1 MGLGSLRWVFCSGEA
16 LGVGAVEGLRGLVS
30 GVGVVNLYGPTEAA
44 VDVTSYVVSGGEVV
58 VPIGRAVP
66 NVSVWVLDSRLR
78 PVPVGVVGELYLGG
92 VQVARGYASRSG
104 LTAERFVA
112 DPFGGVGVRLYRT
125 GDRVRWSGVG
135 ELEYVGRVDFQ
146 VKLRGQRIELG
157 EVETVLA
164 TAPGV
169 AQVVASVL
177 ELPAGQQLVA
187 HVTGTVVDVDVL
199 RETAEKLP
207 AYMRPTSWV
216 VLDELPL
223 NTAGKVDR
231 KALPA
236 PDLVSAGRAEP
247 ETDTELAL
255 AGVFADVLGLTMDSV
270 SVTDT
275 FFDLG
280 GNSLAATRLAA
291 RVTRMLGVTVRVRDV
306 FDAPTVRDLAGRID
320 AAEVPVDG
328 STIAAD
334 RPAVLRR
341 PTLPRPT
348 LLPRPSVLPLSSAQ
362 QRMWFI
368 NQYEPDVASYIIPF
382 AFRIRGQVDVEH
394 LRRALADVVARH
406 EILRTTYPIARDGRP
421 EQVINNIDLGTDGF
435 DWAVVDSESEALAV
449 AAEPYDVT
457 RDRPVRA
464 RAHVEPGTGAML
476 VISIHHIAAD
486 GESGRALSRD
496 LLTAYSARCDGR
508 APDWMPLPIQ
518 YADHVLRTAARA
530 AERDDHRQWWVRKL
544 AGAPVLLDLP
554 TTHPRP
560 ATPTMR
566 GATVEFIIPGRVAQ
580 GVGTLARNGDASAFM
595 VLHAALAAVLG
606 RLSGTSDIVIGTAT
620 AGRDGDTDDL
630 IGMFVNTIALR
641 TPIVAAQAFADL
653 LRVVREV
660 DLDALDHADV
670 PFDDVIDELGV
681 VRAASHAPLVQVLL
695 TTSEL
700 AAPIAADGPLADLDI
715 EPVAVEDNSAKLDLT
730 VGVLTDPAVGAP
742 WRGSLTYA
750 TDLYDEPA
758 ARRLADRFVAVL
770 AAAVDDSARPVG
782 DLELLIGD
790 EEMVPL
796 VSGDPDPDP
805 MMLPDI
811 LDGAAQRRPGHPAVV
826 DAESTWTYAELDTAS
841 SHLASE
847 LIGRGIGPEDVV
859 VCAFPRSAAAQLAL
873 WAVVKTGAVYCPI
886 DPRYPAERIARVLAA
901 ADAALILTDGSVG
914 GLAADVMATSPARLL
929 LEPTLVRDLR
939 TRPATDASPRIRPM
953 SPDSGAYMIFTS
965 GSTGTPKGVLVT
977 HRGLAGVTAA
987 LRDRHRSGPE
997 ARWLGISSPAFDAA
1011 VLEVLGAYG
1020 SAATLVIAPPDV
1032 YGGRELA
1039 DFITAGRTTHAF
1051 LVTSVAASLPD
1062 PGRLPMTDVLVGGE
1076 SVPDT
1081 EKDRWAAH
1089 VGFHNGY
1096 GPTET
1101 TIISVTSPP
1110 ISADEPVH
1118 LGRPVAGVSAF
1129 ILDERLHPVPPGVIG
1144 ELYLAGPELARGY
1157 HGRPALTAERFVA
1170 APAGEA
1176 GTRMYRTGDL
1186 VRRSRSGRLTYV
1198 GRADFQ
1204 VKLRG
1209 QRLELGEIESVL
1221 SAHPEVRTAA
1231 VVGVGN
1237 PVTSLA
1243 GYVELVDPVGGRDQV
1258 RQMTSALREHLMIHL
1273 PPHMVPAALAVL
1285 DTMPRSPI
1293 GKIDRARLPAIEQSS
1308 IDTEHVAPSTHTER
1322 VLAAIVGE
1330 VLGVDVLGIDEAA
1343 SAGSTG
1349 SGVSVTADFF
1359 AIGGNSLSATRV
1371 SARAGDAFGVH
1382 VGVRDIFEAPTVRRL
1397 ARRIDAAY
1405 DDASRPPP
1413 LRRAAPRPAH
1423 IPLSYAQ
1430 QRIWFLNRLDPESG
1444 AYTIPVAVR
1453 LRGQLD
1459 SGALREAVIDLL
1471 GRHEVLRTVF
1481 PAQGGEPRQHILPID
1496 EARARLRWETL
1507 AVSPDLAD
1515 PAELVGEP
1523 TFDVTTDLPLRI
1535 RLLAV
1540 GDDEHVLVIVLHHI
1554 AADGESMRPLLA
1566 DLWSAYLAR
1575 AEGRAPGAGSVASGP
1590 SVIDGA
1596 GSVASGPSVIDGAG
1610 SVASGPNVIDG
1621 AGSVASGPN
1630 VTGTAAPLI
1639 QFADHALWQRDMLG
1653 DIDSAESVLGR
1664 QVGYWTNRL
1673 SGIPDLLPLPTDRP
1687 RPAVASQRG
1696 GRVTADLPA
1705 ELTGRIS
1712 ATSRAH
1718 GATEFMVIHA
1728 ALAVVLARLSAT
1740 RDIVISTPVG
1750 GRGHAHL
1757 DDLVGMFV
1765 NTVVLRTD
1773 VDPHAPVGEFL
1784 ERVRVD
1790 DVNALARA
1798 DVPFE
1803 YLVDRLS
1810 PVRSEA
1816 FAPISQVMLSVLH
1829 DRDDLG
1835 SGGPV
1840 SGSGA
1845 RGSGARGPGAM
1856 DSGALI
1862 LEPIE
1867 TSTATTQLDLTV
1879 VVTIRPGHAWAVE
1892 IVYATDLFDEHTA
1905 RTALVRLTRVLEAIV
1920 DADDLA
1926 VGAIDLTDAA
1936 ELARIA
1942 TLVSGPNL
1950 PVPWSTVTDAIAAAA
1965 RRSPGSTAL
1974 VAGSRTVTYREFI
1987 DRTTRLA
1994 ETLTAHGVGP
2004 DVAVGVCIPR
2014 SVELVL
2020 AIHAVVMAGGS
2031 YVSID
2036 PATPSDRV
2044 AAMVDS
2050 ASIAVILTVDLRPSA
2065 LSGLATP
2072 TIVVDGNASPEA
2084 NSRRRPELRRPRPEN
2099 ALYTLFTSGST
2110 GTPKGVTVSH
2120 GAVLNRLAW
2129 MSVRSPLRPDDAV
2142 MLKTPV
2148 TFDVS
2153 VPELF
2158 EPLMAGARLVIV
2170 EDGRHVDPAHVLAE
2184 IERHR
2189 VTSVHFVPSMMA
2201 AFVEY
2206 IGDRPQRRAALLSL
2220 RRINASGEALP
2231 AATAEAMAALAPQVD
2246 IDNLYGPTEAAV
2258 EVTAYRFA
2266 PGDAIVPIGR
2276 PNANTTTWVLDDRLR
2291 PAPAG
2296 VVGELYVGGDQL
2308 ARGYAGRPDLTAERF
2323 VADPTG
2329 PTGGR
2334 LYRTGDLVRWNA
2346 SGALEYL
2353 GRADFQVKLRGQRI
2367 ELGEIETV
2375 LARVDGVTH
2384 AAVTVRSGPAGDVLV
2399 GYLAGRVDLEV
2410 VREHLRGALPQYM
2423 RPTRWVILDSVP
2435 ITATGKLDRRAL
2447 PAPSD
2452 DQTEMVPPADAVERA
2467 VALVFADVLGLDEV
2481 SVTVPF
2487 FDLGGNSLAAMRV
2500 VARIGEQLGVD
2511 LDVRALFR
2519 APTVRE
2525 LARILTRRRV
2535 AEHPLVARPRPAHIP
2550 LSYAQQRLWFINQ
2563 FDVTSPMYNMPVAFD
2578 IHGFLDVGALRAA
2591 VVGAM
2596 TRHEPLRT
2604 VYPLGDDGVPHQHI
2618 LDPEAAARDLRW
2630 ESADTAD
2637 AAMALCAEG
2646 FDVST
2651 QLPLRVVIAVAPP
2664 DGDDVTTPP
2673 VHRVVLVL
2681 HHIAGDAASLAIL
2694 AAEVL
2699 GGYRRDEVV
2708 DVPKIAYA
2716 DHALWQRELLGEID
2730 DPTSPMAAQYSFWAE
2745 TLAGVP
2751 AALELPGDRPR
2762 PPVADPAGGRM
2773 FLELGEQRSA
2783 AVVATARAHGM
2794 TPFMVCHAAFVA
2806 ALARVADVDDVSVG
2820 AAVSGRG
2827 HAATAGLIGMFV
2839 NTVVLRTPLR
2849 AEDTVGVLLRRVRD
2863 TDLAA
2868 FAHADIPFE
2877 TLVEHLTPVRSTAHA
2892 PLVQVMINYLA
2903 ESEDGTTLPGAGS
2916 GTDAGAFS
2924 VDGLEVVPVEPGPPP
2939 AKVDLTLGLAERMV
2953 GTRVELVGEIDYA
2966 AALFDIETVATVRD
2980 VFLRMVDAVTG
2991 DLDTVVDRV
3000 PVVELELTAAGD
3012 GASVIVDSAARAVP
3026 PRVPGQLYERGEDGA
3041 LAPTGVRA
3049 RWVDASMTRLEI
3061 LGPVARHPRIDG
3073 RRVDLDAVEDALAAV
3088 DGVAAAAVVGVPT
3101 DDGVEVGAW
3110 VVLDGDDL
3118 GVSELRRE
3126 VTTVLPAHCV
3136 PTVISIVEDIPLG
3149 AEGRPEHARIAALMA
3164 ADGLVRDDTETAAPT
3179 GRWEVA
3185 VAESMAEIT
3194 GSAVTSAGQ
3203 GFFDLGGTSLSAVR
3217 LVSLLRR
3224 RTGVPVEVAWIFAG
3238 PTPRDLGARLA
3249 AHEDPAAPAAPAAP
3263 RGEVVVPLRAEGN
3276 RAPVFCV
3283 HPADGLA
3290 WLFAG
3295 LTPYL
3300 DDRPVFGLQDPF
3312 VVAGDPAD
3320 ASIRELAARYV
3331 AEIRTLIPQG
3341 PYHLVGWS
3349 IGGLIAQEMA
3359 VQLRSQGAEVGFL
3372 GLLDSYP
3379 AVGDELETDGTASGS
3394 AESPDDT
3401 RSTVADL
3408 LGGWQAV
3415 IDVDAVVA
3423 SDDPAAVA
3431 AAIREKVTGLG
3442 LLDGDAFDR
3451 MLQRMATST
3460 QRTVDHR
3467 PRVYDGDAM
3476 LIIAAAGEADPDTT
3490 AGRWAPFL
3498 EGRITRVDVD
3508 ADHLGIVGS
3517 DALVEIG
3524 PRIDAAITEAEAP
3537 PARPDL

>member
-1 MGLGSLRWVFCSGEA
+1 M
-16 LGVGAVEGLRGLVS
+16 
-30 GVGVVNLYGPTEAA
+30 
-44 VDVTSYVVSGGEVV
+44 
-58 VPIGRAVP
+58 
-66 NVSVWVLDSRLR
+66 
-78 PVPVGVVGELYLGG
+78 
-92 VQVARGYASRSG
+92 
-104 LTAERFVA
+104 A

-146 VKLRGQRIELG
+146 VKLRGQRVELG
-157 EVETVLA
+157 EIETVLA
-164 TAPGV
+164 TTPGV
-169 AQVVASVL
+169 AQVVVSVM

-187 HVTGTVVDVDVL
+187 HVTGTGVEVEAL
-199 RETAEKLP
+199 RATAEQLP

-216 VLDELPL
+216 VLDALPL

-236 PDLVSAGRAEP
+236 PDFVSAARVEP
-247 ETDTELAL
+247 DTDTEVAI
-255 AGVFADVLGLTMDSV
+255 AGVFADVLGLPAPDSV

-291 RVTRMLGVTVRVRDV
+291 RVSRMLGMTVRVRDV
-306 FDAPTVRDLAGRID
+306 FDAPTVRDLARL
-320 AAEVPVDG
+320 VDT
-328 STIAAD
+328 SLAD
-334 RPAVLRR
+334 TVTPAVGRPAVV
-341 PTLPRPT
+341 
-348 LLPRPSVLPLSSAQ
+348 PRPSVVARPSVVPLSSAQ

-382 AFRIRGQVDVEH
+382 AFRIRGEVDVEH
-394 LRRALADVVARH
+394 VRRAIADVVARH
-406 EILRTTYPIARDGRP
+406 EILRTTYPIGRDGRP
-421 EQVINNIDLGTDGF
+421 EQLIRDVDPGDSGIDGSTF
-435 DWAVVDSESEALAV
+435 DWATVESDSEALAV
-449 AAEPYDVT
+449 TTEPYDLT
-457 RDRPVRA
+457 RDLPLRA
-464 RAHVEPGTGAML
+464 RAHVEPGAGALL
-476 VISIHHIAAD
+476 VISIHHVAAD

-496 LLTAYSARCDGR
+496 LLTAYAARRDGR
-508 APDWMPLPIQ
+508 RPDWMPLPIQ
-518 YADHVLRTAARA
+518 YADHVVRSAGRA
-530 AERDDHRQWWVRKL
+530 GEQDERRRWWVRQL
-544 AGAPVLLDLP
+544 DGAPVLLDLP
-554 TTHPRP
+554 TVHPRP
-560 ATPTMR
+560 VTPTMR
-566 GATVEFIIPGRVAQ
+566 GATVDFVIPGRVAQ
-580 GVGTLARNGDASAFM
+580 GVGAVARNGDATAFM

-606 RLSGTSDIVIGTAT
+606 RLSGTRDVVIGTAA

-641 TPIVAAQAFADL
+641 TPIVPGRSFADL

-670 PFDDVIDELGV
+670 PFDDVVDELGV
-681 VRAASHAPLVQVLL
+681 TRAASHAPLVQVLL
-695 TTSEL
+695 TTSEV
-700 AAPIAADGPLADLDI
+700 ADPVATDGGVADLDI
-715 EPVAVEDNSAKLDLT
+715 EPFAVADNSAKLDLT
-730 VGVLTDPAVGAP
+730 LGVLTDPAPGSP
-742 WRGSLTYA
+742 WRGSLTFA
-750 TDLYDEPA
+750 TDLFDEPA
-758 ARRLADRFVAVL
+758 ARRLTERFVRVL
-770 AAAVDDSARPVG
+770 AAAVEDSTRPVG
-782 DLELLIGD
+782 DLELLTGD
-790 EEMVPL
+790 EEMVPV

-805 MMLPDI
+805 TLLPD
-811 LDGAAQRRPGHPAVV
+811 LLFGAARMRPGHPAVV
-826 DAESTWTYAELDTAS
+826 DPAATTGGETWTYAELDSAS
-841 SHLASE
+841 SHLAAA
-847 LIGRGIGPEDVV
+847 LIERGIGAEDVV
-859 VCAFPRSAAAQLAL
+859 VCAFPRSATAQLAL
-873 WAVVKTGAVYCPI
+873 WAVAKTGAVYCPI

-901 ADAALILTDGSVG
+901 ADAALILTDGTVD
-914 GLAADVMATSPARLL
+914 GLGAGPVASTARLL
-929 LEPTLVRDLR
+929 LDPARVSDLR
-939 TRPATDASPRIRPM
+939 SRPAIALPRRRRPVT
-953 SPDSGAYMIFTS
+953 PDSGAYMIFTS

-977 HRGLAGVTAA
+977 HRGLAGVTAV

-997 ARWLGISSPAFDAA
+997 SRWLGISSPAFDAA
-1011 VLEVLGAYG
+1011 MLEVLGAHG
-1020 SAATLVIAPPDV
+1020 SAGTLVVAPADV

-1039 DFITAGRTTHAF
+1039 DFITTNTMTHAF

-1081 EKDRWAAH
+1081 EKNRWAPH
-1089 VGFHNGY
+1089 VRFHNGY

-1101 TIISVTSPP
+1101 TIISVTSAP
-1110 ISADEPVH
+1110 IGVDEPVH
-1118 LGRPVAGVSAF
+1118 LGSPVPGASAVV
-1129 ILDERLHPVPPGVIG
+1129 LDERLHPVPPGVVG

-1157 HGRPALTAERFVA
+1157 QGRSALTAERFVA
-1170 APAGEA
+1170 APAGEPGA
-1176 GTRMYRTGDL
+1176 RMYRTGDL
-1186 VRRSRSGRLTYV
+1186 VRRSRSGELTYV
-1198 GRADFQ
+1198 GRSDFQ

-1209 QRLELGEIESVL
+1209 QRLELGEIEAVL
-1221 SAHPEVRTAA
+1221 TAHPEVRTAA
-1231 VVGVGN
+1231 VIGVGN

-1243 GYVELVDPVGGRDQV
+1243 GYVEPVDPGAGRVQV
-1258 RQMTSALREHLMIHL
+1258 RQLTSALREHLAVHL
-1273 PPHMVPAALAVL
+1273 PSHMVPGALTVL
-1285 DTMPRSPI
+1285 ESMPRSPI
-1293 GKIDRARLPAIEQSS
+1293 GKIDRTRLPAIEPSAT
-1308 IDTEHVAPSTHTER
+1308 DAERVPPSTHTER
-1322 VLAAIVGE
+1322 VLATVVG
-1330 VLGVDVLGIDEAA
+1330 DVLGLDGI
-1343 SAGSTG
+1343 
-1349 SGVSVTADFF
+1349 SVTADFF

-1371 SARAGDAFGVH
+1371 SARAGDAFGVR
-1382 VGVRDIFEAPTVRRL
+1382 VGVRDVFEAPTVRRL
-1397 ARRIDAAY
+1397 ARRIDAAH

-1413 LRRAAPRPAH
+1413 LRRADPRPAH

-1444 AYTIPVAVR
+1444 AYTIPLAVR

-1459 SGALREAVIDLL
+1459 RRALHDAVVDVLA
-1471 GRHEVLRTVF
+1471 RHEVLRTVF
-1481 PAQGGEPRQHILPID
+1481 PAQGGEPRQDILPID
-1496 EARARLRWETL
+1496 EARARLRWEIVAAT
-1507 AVSPDLAD
+1507 SGPID
-1515 PAELVGEP
+1515 PAGLVGDA
-1523 TFDVTTDLPLRI
+1523 TFDVTTELPLRV
-1535 RLLAV
+1535 RLV
-1540 GDDEHVLVIVLHHI
+1540 EVENTEHILVVVLHHI
-1554 AADGESMRPLLA
+1554 AADGESMRPLVA
-1566 DLWSAYLAR
+1566 DLWGAYLAR
-1575 AEGRAPGAGSVASGP
+1575 AEGRSTEVE
-1590 SVIDGA
+1590 
-1596 GSVASGPSVIDGAG
+1596 
-1610 SVASGPNVIDG
+1610 
-1621 AGSVASGPN
+1621 
-1630 VTGTAAPLI
+1630 APLI
-1639 QFADHALWQRDMLG
+1639 QFADHALWQREALG
-1653 DIDSAESVLGR
+1653 DIDSAESILGR

-1696 GRVTADLPA
+1696 GRVTANLPADLPA
-1705 ELTGRIS
+1705 RIA
-1712 ATSRAH
+1712 ATARAH
-1718 GATEFMVIHA
+1718 GATEFMVVHA
-1728 ALAVVLARLSAT
+1728 ALSIMLARLSAT
-1740 RDIVISTPVG
+1740 RDIVITTPVA
-1750 GRGHAHL
+1750 GRGHADL

-1765 NTVVLRTD
+1765 NTVVLRLD
-1773 VDPHAPVGEFL
+1773 VDPRTPVGEFL
-1784 ERVRVD
+1784 DRVRVD
-1790 DVNALARA
+1790 DVNALART

-1803 YLVDRLS
+1803 YLVDRLA

-1829 DRDDLG
+1829 DRDGDDATG
-1835 SGGPV
+1835 TVASP
-1840 SGSGA
+1840 S
-1845 RGSGARGPGAM
+1845 R
-1856 DSGALI
+1856 ALA
-1862 LEPIE
+1862 LEPVE
-1867 TSTATTQLDLTV
+1867 VSTDTTQLDLTV
-1879 VVTIRPGHAWAVE
+1879 AVTIRPDRPWAVE

-1905 RTALVRLTRVLEAIV
+1905 RTAIIRLTRVLEAVV

-1926 VGAIDLTDAA
+1926 VGAIDLTDHD
-1936 ELARIA
+1936 ERARIA
-1942 TLVSGPNL
+1942 ALVSGPDL
-1950 PVPWSTVTDAIAAAA
+1950 PVPWTTVTDAIVAAA
-1965 RRSPGSTAL
+1965 RRSPESIAL
-1974 VAGSRTVTYREFI
+1974 VAGDRTLTYCEFL

-1994 ETLTAHGVGP
+1994 ETLSAHGVGP

-2020 AIHAVVMAGGS
+2020 AIHAVVMAGGG

-2036 PATPSDRV
+2036 PTTPTDRV

-2050 ASIAVILTVDLRPSA
+2050 ASIAMVLTADVRPPA

-2072 TIVVDGNASPEA
+2072 ILVVDGSGPLDGI
-2084 NSRRRPELRRPRPEN
+2084 SRPGTELRRPYPGN

-2206 IGDRPQRRAALLSL
+2206 IGDRPQRREALSSL

-2231 AATAEAMAALAPQVD
+2231 AATAEAMAALAPQAD

-2258 EVTAYRFA
+2258 EVTAYRFT
-2266 PGDAIVPIGR
+2266 PGDAVVPIGR
-2276 PNANTTTWVLDDRLR
+2276 PNANTTTWVLDDRMR

-2334 LYRTGDLVRWNA
+2334 LYRTGDLVRWDA
-2346 SGALEYL
+2346 DGALEYL

-2384 AAVTVRSGPAGDVLV
+2384 AAVTVRSGPAGDALV
-2399 GYLAGRVDLEV
+2399 GYVAGNVDLEV
-2410 VREHLRGALPQYM
+2410 IREHLRQSLPQYM
-2423 RPTRWVILDSVP
+2423 HPTRWVILDAVP

-2452 DQTEMVPPADAVERA
+2452 DATEMVPPADAAERA
-2467 VALVFADVLGLDEV
+2467 VAVVFAEVLGLAEI
-2481 SVTVPF
+2481 SVTAPF

-2500 VARIGEQLGVD
+2500 VARIGEQLGID
-2511 LDVRALFR
+2511 LDVRDLFR
-2519 APTVRE
+2519 APTVRD
-2525 LARILTRRRV
+2525 LARTLARRRV
-2535 AEHPLVARPRPAHIP
+2535 AGHPLVARPRPARTP

-2563 FDVTSPMYNMPVAFD
+2563 FDVTSPMYNMPVALD
-2578 IHGFLDVGALRAA
+2578 IRGFLDVEALRAA
-2591 VVGAM
+2591 VVAVM

-2604 VYPLGDDGVPHQHI
+2604 VYPLGEDGVPAQHI
-2618 LDPEAAARDLRW
+2618 LDPATAADELRW
-2630 ESADTAD
+2630 ESVGTPAD
-2637 AAMALCAEG
+2637 AMAWCTEG

-2651 QLPLRVVIAVAPP
+2651 QLPLRVVISAVSAE
-2664 DGDDVTTPP
+2664 GTTPP

-2681 HHIAGDAASLAIL
+2681 HHIAGDAASLSIL

-2699 GGYRRDEVV
+2699 GGYRSGGGPSGGSI
-2708 DVPKIAYA
+2708 DVPDIAYA
-2716 DHALWQRELLGEID
+2716 DHALWQREVLGDFD
-2730 DPTSPMAAQYSFWAE
+2730 DPMSPMAAQYSFWAE

-2762 PPVADPAGGRM
+2762 PPVADPTGGRLP
-2773 FLELGEQRSA
+2773 LELGEPRSA
-2783 AVVATARAHGM
+2783 AVMATARAHGM
-2794 TPFMVCHAAFVA
+2794 TPFMVCHAAFVLT
-2806 ALARVADVDDVSVG
+2806 LARVADVDDVSVG

-2827 HAATAGLIGMFV
+2827 NAATAGLIGMFV

-2849 AEDTVGVLLRRVRD
+2849 AEDTVGDLLHRVRD
-2863 TDLAA
+2863 VDLAA

-2877 TLVEHLTPVRSTAHA
+2877 TLVEHLTPVRPTAHA

-2903 ESEDGTTLPGAGS
+2903 ESSGDTPLPGPGS
-2916 GTDAGAFS
+2916 GTEAAGFT

-2939 AKVDLTLGLAERMV
+2939 AKVDLTLGLAERPV
-2953 GTRVELVGEIDYA
+2953 GTGVELVGEFDYA
-2966 AALFDIETVATVRD
+2966 AALFDVETVATIRD
-2980 VFLRMVDAVTG
+2980 VFLRMLDAVTG

-3000 PVVELELTAAGD
+3000 PLVAADATVAED
-3012 GASVIVDSAARAVP
+3012 GGPVILDSAGRAVP
-3026 PRVPGQLYERGEDGA
+3026 PRVPGELHERGDDGA
-3041 LAPTGVRA
+3041 LAPTGLRA
-3049 RWVDASMTRLEI
+3049 RWVDASTTRPEI

-3073 RRVDLDAVEDALAAV
+3073 RRIDLDAVERALAEMT
-3088 DGVAAAAVVGVPT
+3088 GVAAAAVVSALT
-3101 DDGVEVGAW
+3101 ADGVEVGAW
-3110 VVLDGDDL
+3110 VVADGDL
-3118 GVSELRRE
+3118 GVPELRRALSQ
-3126 VTTVLPAHCV
+3126 VLPAHWV
-3136 PTVISIVEDIPLG
+3136 PTAIGVVDAIPAG
-3149 AEGRPEHARIAALMA
+3149 ADGRPGRREIAALLE
-3164 ADGLVRDDTETAAPT
+3164 GGGTGHDDAGSAAPT

-3185 VAESMAEIT
+3185 VAEAMAEIT
-3194 GSAVTSAGQ
+3194 GNPVVDADQ

-3224 RTGVPVEVAWIFAG
+3224 RTGVPVEVAWVFAG

-3249 AHEDPAAPAAPAAP
+3249 AHEDPAATGAP
-3263 RGEVVVPLRAEGN
+3263 GDQVVVPLRAEGG

-3312 VVAGDPAD
+3312 VVVGDTAD
-3320 ASIRELAARYV
+3320 ASIRDLAKRYV
-3331 AEIRTLIPQG
+3331 AEIRKIVPQG

-3359 VQLRSQGAEVGFL
+3359 AELRARGAEVGFL

-3379 AVGDELETDGTASGS
+3379 AVGDELEIDDAAGVS
-3394 AESPDDT
+3394 EVSPDDT

-3415 IDVDAVVA
+3415 IDVDAVA
-3423 SDDPAAVA
+3423 TSDDPAAVA
-3431 AAIREKVTGLG
+3431 AAIRERVTGLG

-3451 MLQRMATST
+3451 MLQRMATSAR
-3460 QRTVDHR
+3460 RTVDHR
-3467 PRVYDGDAM
+3467 PRPYDGDAM
-3476 LIIAAAGEADPDTT
+3476 LVVAAAGDADPDRTS
-3490 AGRWAPFL
+3490 GRWAPFL
-3498 EGRITRVDVD
+3498 GGRITRVDVD

-3524 PRIDAAITEAEAP
+3524 PRIDAAITAAEARAGDG
-3537 PARPDL
+3537 PAAP